1 MDIRAFFAGLLLC
14 FYSLNPSYA
23 ELRVGTLFFD
33 PPFVLS
39 TTQGFDI
46 DLINLICKKMNEQC
60 RLIPM
65 DLHHFYTA
73 LDKKKIDIAIGGI
86 AISSIHES
94 KYIFSLPYMLSK
106 GQFLTL
112 KSSTISSVAD
122 LKDQTVGVITGENEY
137 GVSSTY
143 LRRTYGTSIDIEE
156 YSDTENLLTALNS
169 GDIAAALMH
178 RSSVVYWVQN
188 GGSQF
193 KALGDVALVGDG
205 IGIMALKGN
214 EALIGRINQL
224 LKAIENDGSY
234 LTLYTTYFANE

>member
-1 MDIRAFFAGLLLC
+1 MEIRAFFAGLLLC
-14 FYSLNPSYA
+14 CYSLNPSHA
-23 ELRVGTLFFD
+23 ELRVGTVFFD

-46 DLINLICKKMNEQC
+46 DLINLMCKKMNEQC

-65 DLHHFYTA
+65 DLHHLYSA

-86 AISSIHES
+86 AISSIHEQ
-94 KYIFSLPYMLSK
+94 KYIFSLPYLLSK

-112 KSSTISSVAD
+112 KSSTLSLAAD
-122 LKDQTVGVITGENEY
+122 LKDHTIGVITGENAN

-143 LRRTYGTSIDIEE
+143 LRRTYGASIDIDE
-156 YSDTENLLTALNS
+156 YSNTEDLLAALNR
-169 GDIAAALMH
+169 GDIVAALMH
-178 RSSVVYWVQN
+178 RSSVVYWIQN

-193 KALGDVALVGDG
+193 KVLGDVAQVGDG

-224 LKAIENDGSY
+224 LKTIENDSSY
-234 LTLYTTYFANE
+234 LTLYTTYFGNE